1 MASTSANAWANIPDN
16 ELTVRAIHDC
26 LEPIQDD
33 IWVAAACVD
42 RTSDDVDLQR
52 TLLDVGLTRTNH
64 AVDRCKAELDSTSP
78 TWQNNKDHLSHHF
91 RSVESDARLCYL
103 RAILLERLDRLN
115 TYVEICKEGP
125 EEQISPGDEL
135 EEWEDDPWGDGTTEP
150 RSSRASPPMTLS
162 TFLTDDLLSSA
173 FQLAT
178 EQWFRGVHSLL
189 ERHSSHLYPH
199 RFRIFNTIP
208 EHVHPLEYRELLP
221 ALDHNTG
228 VERIATHKSWR
239 GELDFVELPDTRE
252 ALNECHISTF
262 QVAST
267 ELMFDTQP
275 VPDPLSAEE
284 LMQWYKMRVD
294 RILGGTGMVDVA
306 LTFVQHGAS
315 QGIQGLDEVGEELT
329 LLSRLVYDAP
339 HSRDTQEAVDWT
351 LDKWYSMDPPSVVRA
366 YLAHSTP
373 STLPQDIS
381 HLVMPYLFVLE
392 ARAER
397 NGNPDP
403 SLPNR
408 LLYDYIIS
416 APLEMVVAVFEA
428 SKPTLPASQRSIQD
442 DEDMARLAL
451 ACLYGS
457 NSLTEWST
465 MSRIF
470 ECLPAWNLED
480 DQSADQD
487 VADTT
492 ISSLGAFMA
501 PSPTRPEVTA
511 QDLLVFFR
519 PLHVSSLSRALDI
532 LDVHLESGEILARWS
547 VPAPLRW
554 FLRSSSNIDEQRA
567 WANRMARRAGG
578 TEDKLIT
585 RDDWEWLLED
595 MLKLAGKGDMALRGA
610 FGLLSQDEVA
620 RIFLSGLLS
629 TGRELVMVFFLHVD
643 ISECQHRFCNC
654 QGYTA

>member
-1 MASTSANAWANIPDN
+1 MASTSTNAWPSIPDN
-16 ELTVRAIHDC
+16 ELTVRDIHEH

-33 IWVAAACVD
+33 LWVGAACVD
-42 RTSDDVDLQR
+42 RTSDDVVVQR
-52 TLLDVGLTRTNH
+52 ALLEVGLTRTNH
-64 AVDRCKAELDSTSP
+64 AVERCKAELDSISP
-78 TWQNNKDHLSHHF
+78 TWQNNKDRLSHYF
-91 RSVESDARLCYL
+91 RAVESDARLCNL

-125 EEQISPGDEL
+125 EEPTSADDDL

-150 RSSRASPPMTLS
+150 KSSRASPPMTLS
-162 TFLTDDLLSSA
+162 TFLSDDLLSSA
-173 FQLAT
+173 CQLAT
-178 EQWFRGVHSLL
+178 EQWFKGVHSLL
-189 ERHSSHLYPH
+189 ERHSSQLYPH
-199 RFRIFNTIP
+199 RFLVFDTIP
-208 EHVHPLEYRELLP
+208 EHAHPLEYRELLP

-228 VERIATHKSWR
+228 MEQITTRKSWR

-252 ALNECHISTF
+252 ALNECDISIF

-267 ELMFDTQP
+267 EFMFNAQP
-275 VPDPLSAEE
+275 VPKPLSTEE
-284 LMQWYKMRVD
+284 LIQWYKMRVD
-294 RILGGTGMVDVA
+294 RILSGTGMVDVA

-315 QGIQGLDEVGEELT
+315 QGVQGLDEVGEELT

-339 HSRDTQEAVDWT
+339 QPQDTHEVVDWT
-351 LDKWYSMDPPSVVRA
+351 LDKWYSMDPSSVVRA

-373 STLPQDIS
+373 TTLPQDIS

-397 NGNPDP
+397 SRNPDP

-408 LLYDYIIS
+408 LLNDYIIC
-416 APLEMVVAVFEA
+416 APLEMAVAVFEA
-428 SKPTLPASQRSIQD
+428 SKPTLPAGQRLIQD
-442 DEDMARLAL
+442 DEDMVRLAL

-457 NSLTEWST
+457 SSLTEWST

-470 ECLPAWNLED
+470 ECLPAWNLD
-480 DQSADQD
+480 DVRSADED
-487 VADTT
+487 AADTT
-492 ISSLGAFMA
+492 ISSLGAFVA
-501 PSPTRPEVTA
+501 PSPMRPEVTA

-519 PLHVSSLSRALDI
+519 PLHISSLSRALDI

-547 VPAPLRW
+547 APAPLRW
-554 FLRSSSNIDEQRA
+554 LLRSSSDINEQRA

-578 TEDKLIT
+578 TEDQLKTL
-585 RDDWEWLLED
+585 DDWEWLLED

-629 TGRELVMVFFLHVD
+629 TGGELL
-643 ISECQHRFCNC
+643 
-654 QGYTA
+654 